1 MARRNGTGPVPA
13 APAAPTTS
21 AAGEPRSMRPL
32 RNAVTVLAIVTIV
45 GSSAIGA
52 ASAGASASAPT
63 RTAVLASAATTAS
76 ATWYQESS
84 SAVRYR
90 GTWSTVTNA
99 VHKGG
104 QAVQSSVR
112 GSSASLTFTGTGFTW
127 IGSRGPTRGQAKIY
141 LDGRYVRTVNLYASQ
156 FGPSTSLYTAWFSN
170 ERSRTFKIVVVGTA
184 GHPTVL
190 IDALVARLGRPASPV
205 VKPTIPPQPPTG
217 SFPGQTTLTSLK
229 TTTLARPAYLASVL
243 DPALSTT
250 TTRISSSSGIRH
262 AYSRISAWNSDGSKI
277 LLGFSY
283 PGRMLDGRTYRD
295 LGAFH
300 QISGAIWSNT
310 NPNKLFGVDAQGN
323 GNRLYSQNAT
333 SGALTVL
340 RAFSSF
346 RFITIGDGE
355 GGVSDD
361 DRFIVLLGYPAS
373 GGKHIVVYDLV
384 AKSVVADRVAPSG
397 TDNAQISRK
406 GNYVVVVGATTRRYT
421 RNLASSI
428 QLYPYGHHGDNALD
442 ASGTEIFVAN
452 NAPGVKSFR
461 LSDGKATLL
470 LGGTTAFEYGH
481 VSGRSIHRPG
491 WVYLSVYDNSATAGR
506 PGRDQVVALKTDG
519 SGTVEVFGF
528 SHHTNTSNYAMQPHA
543 VPSPDGRHVIFASEW
558 GSTGVYAFVAG
569 R

>member
-1 MARRNGTGPVPA
+1 MANRNGTGPDPA
-13 APAAPTTS
+13 APAAPTTTR
-21 AAGEPRSMRPL
+21 EPRSMRPI
-32 RNAVTVLAIVTIV
+32 RNAITVLAIVTIV

-52 ASAGASASAPT
+52 ARAGASATGPAGS
-63 RTAVLASAATTAS
+63 AVLPSASAAAA

-84 SAVRYR
+84 SQVQFR
-90 GTWSTVTNA
+90 GTWSTVSNS
-99 VHKGG
+99 VHLAGH
-104 QAVQSSVR
+104 ARQSSVR
-112 GSSASLTFTGTGFTW
+112 GSSASLTFTGNGFSW

-141 LDGRYVRTVNLYASQ
+141 LDGRYVRTVNLYASR
-156 FGPSTSLYTAWFSN
+156 FGPSTALYTAWFST
-170 ERSRTFKIVVVGTA
+170 ERARTFKIVVVGTA
-184 GHPTVL
+184 GHPSVL
-190 IDALVARLGRPASPV
+190 IDALVARRGRPTLPP
-205 VKPTIPPQPPTG
+205 KPSEPPPAPSG
-217 SFPGQTTLTSLK
+217 SYPGQTTLKALK

-243 DPALSTT
+243 DPALGTT
-250 TTRISSSSGIRH
+250 TTRISNAGVRQS
-262 AYSRISAWNSDGSKI
+262 YSRISAWNSDGSKI

-310 NPNKLFGVDAQGN
+310 NPNKLYGVDSQGN

-346 RFITIGDGE
+346 RYITIGDYE

-361 DRFIVLLGYPAS
+361 DRYIVLFGYPSS
-373 GGKHIVVYDLV
+373 GGKHIVVYDLIGRT
-384 AKSVVADRVAPSG
+384 VVADRVAPAG

-406 GNYVVVVGATTRRYT
+406 GNFVVVVGAGTRRYT

-428 QLYPYGHHGDNALD
+428 QLYPYGNHGDNALD
-442 ASGTEIFVAN
+442 AAGNEIYVTN

-461 LSDGKATLL
+461 LSDGKATML

-481 VSGRSIHRPG
+481 VSGRNIDRPG
-491 WVYLSVYDNSATAGR
+491 WVYLSVYDNSTTAGR
-506 PGRDQVVALKTDG
+506 PGRDQVVAVKTDG

-528 SHHTNTSNYAMQPHA
+528 THHTNTTNYAMQPHA
-543 VPSPDGRHVIFASEW
+543 VPSPNGRDVLFASEW
-558 GSTGVYAFVAG
+558 GSTGVYAFVVG